1 MLYDDDS
8 SKWLTFNLPTR
19 LTQLSVAAW
28 PLAPRAARTNKV
40 RVECAMCAGLVT
52 SWPAGV
58 KNDHFHISSLNNLA
72 GDFPALI

>member
-1 MLYDDDS
+1 MVYDDDS

-52 SWPAGV
+52 S
-58 KNDHFHISSLNNLA
+58 F
-72 GDFPALI
+72 F